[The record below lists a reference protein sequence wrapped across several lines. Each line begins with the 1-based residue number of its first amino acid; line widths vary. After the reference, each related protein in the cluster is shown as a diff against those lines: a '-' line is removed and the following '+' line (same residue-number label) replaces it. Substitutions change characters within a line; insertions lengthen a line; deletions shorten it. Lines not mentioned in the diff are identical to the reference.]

1 MQTCSS
7 CLKVPELCL
16 CDSITAHDNRLHVA
30 VLQHPQ
36 EPDKHLG
43 SAKLACL
50 QLKNS
55 SLKVALSVSNLNQVT
70 GFDVNP
76 KEWAVLFL
84 GSQYKF
90 RELQER
96 AEKSEVYFF
105 NQKDEEVPV
114 PLESIKGILILDGT
128 WAQAK
133 TLWWRNAWL
142 LKCWRIVIQPR
153 QHSLYGK
160 LRKEPRSECLSTIES
175 IAYTLEIFGEPSET
189 TNDLLASFRRL
200 LQRYRDGVKHGTIT
214 PVGKSGPAPKGS
226 GGKHRVRRTKSTQDP
241 SDL

>member
-1 MQTCSS
+1 MNTVCPH
-7 CLKVPELCL
+7 CLKVAELCL
-16 CDSITAHDNRLHVA
+16 CDQISTHDTRLHVA

-43 SAKLACL
+43 SARLAHL
-50 QLKNS
+50 QLTNS
-55 SLKVALSVSNLNQVT
+55 SLRVALSVSNLKQVT
-70 GFDVNP
+70 GFDINP

-90 RELQER
+90 REIQQR
-96 AEKSEVYFF
+96 QDQSEVYFF
-105 NQKDEEVPV
+105 NAKDEECEV
-114 PLESIKGILILDGT
+114 PLDSIKGIVVLDGT

-142 LKCWRIVIQPR
+142 LKCWRIVIRPR

-175 IAYTLEIFGEPSET
+175 IAYTLEIFGESDQVSA
-189 TNDLLASFRRL
+189 DLLASFRRL
-200 LQRYRDGVKHGTIT
+200 LQRYRDGLKHGTIQ
-214 PVGKSGPAPKGS
+214 PVGKVPRAPK
-226 GGKHRVRRTKSTQDP
+226 RRAPADKNS
-241 SDL
+241 